1 MHKKGI
7 NKLGEILGAKLYGR
21 ALLMM
26 SLRVAGVLALFL
38 VTLYITNAFESYA
51 VGRYEFARSTIF
63 VMGSLILLGTDQ
75 TILFFAGR
83 FKSQENYKALFQI
96 YKRILLLIFVSSILL
111 LTICYS
117 IMPFFSERFA
127 GSQDSIELVFKVIL
141 CVFFYAI
148 AMLNIEF
155 FRALDLQ
162 AKSEIYRG
170 LFRHG
175 LLFLGAICIVFGII
189 QEEVAEVFLG
199 SYVVVALMTS
209 IELFSFY
216 RSKKVFEQ
224 SSPQITYK
232 TLFNATLPVAIS
244 SLGFY
249 LLISLDV
256 FFLKLYED
264 YETLAFYGIALKII
278 FLIATIV
285 NTVASFLAVDIAN
298 LFTTD
303 RKALQEILKRGV
315 RFIALLSTVL
325 TLIILLIPHT
335 LLSFFGEEY
344 VEATNALILLAVGHF
359 LGSLCGV
366 TATYLNMTKKQKYL
380 QNILI
385 AAVILNALLNWI
397 LIPQF
402 GIEGAAIAS
411 AASVLFWNVC
421 GVYLAYRK
429 DQIKLYLH

>member
-1 MHKKGI
+1 MHKKRI

-38 VTLYITNAFESYA
+38 VTLYVTNSFESYA

-63 VMGSLILLGTDQ
+63 VIGSLILLGTDQ

-83 FKSQENYKALFQI
+83 FKSQENIKALFQI
-96 YKRILLLIFVSSILL
+96 YERILLLIFVSSILL

-117 IMPFFSERFA
+117 LMPFFSARFE

-162 AKSEIYRG
+162 AKSELYRG

-175 LLFLGAICIVFGII
+175 LLFLGAVCIVFGVIE
-189 QEEVAEVFLG
+189 EEVAEVFLG
-199 SYVVVALMTS
+199 SYVVVALVTS
-209 IELFSFY
+209 IELIWFY

-224 SSPQITYK
+224 TSPKVTYK

-298 LFTTD
+298 LYTTD
-303 RKALQEILKRGV
+303 HEALQQILKRGV

-325 TLIILLIPHT
+325 TLVILLIPDL

-344 VEATNALILLAVGHF
+344 VEAGNALMILAIGHF

-385 AAVILNALLNWI
+385 ATVILNALLNWI

-429 DQIKLYLH
+429 DHIKLYLH